1 MRRKCETLLVR
12 HLPSALSESEKVD
25 LLKFFGADRVRCMR
39 PTGKLRHA
47 AFATFPSQ
55 EAADQAL
62 NRLHQAELLGSLLV
76 VEYASEKQHDRH
88 FPTKCDQFQE
98 QTGAKGDSGAT
109 SKDDF
114 KSKME
119 EFSLKLHSLSSELGL
134 DYVLNPML
142 RYAYPPPSP
151 STVANIAT
159 MLISVPKFYNQVLHL
174 MNKMNL
180 PAPFGP
186 LLPQPPMMSHVYAM
200 HQCLVHQADV
210 VPSRSEEEYESS
222 EEESEM
228 ESDGESS
235 ALLASRQNLQ
245 PQKRKK
251 TFKVKRPKL
260 QKLLPPQPI
269 QPDAPKAAEVFDT
282 VTDASAAPKPIL
294 FNIKPKEM
302 VSNPDLSANGSHV
315 ESSGGPVVVEEGGFG
330 LLASQ
335 PKPAPADK
343 GEQEENPY
351 DWFGTAFMSQREIRD
366 GRISSEE
373 MRKASV
379 FRNYE
384 PGNPAS
390 RLYIKNVAKG
400 VEVEDLFKIYG
411 GYVDVQ
417 SELEKYTF
425 DIRLMKEGRMKGQ
438 AFLTFASESQAER
451 ARRDTN
457 GFLLKG
463 RPLVVHFARS
473 AKAKGPTAN

>member
-12 HLPSALSESEKVD
+12 HLPISLTESEKVD

-47 AFATFPSQ
+47 AFATFPTQ
-55 EAADQAL
+55 EAADRAL

-76 VEYASEKQHDRH
+76 VEYASQKQADRH
-88 FPTKCDQFQE
+88 FPTKSDQFQE
-98 QTGAKGDSGAT
+98 QRGASGDSDAT
-109 SKDDF
+109 SKGDF

-142 RYAYPPPSP
+142 KYAYPPPLP

-186 LLPQPPMMSHVYAM
+186 LLPQPPMMQHVYAM
-200 HQCLVHQADV
+200 HQCLVPQAD
-210 VPSRSEEEYESS
+210 EERESS

-235 ALLASRQNLQ
+235 ALLASQQ
-245 PQKRKK
+245 VPMPQKRKK

-260 QKLLPPQPI
+260 QRLLPPQPI
-269 QPDAPKAAEVFDT
+269 QPDAPKAAEVFDA
-282 VTDASAAPKPIL
+282 VADAPAAPKPIL
-294 FNIKPKEM
+294 FNIKPKEI
-302 VSNPDLSANGSHV
+302 VPNPNSSAGGSQV
-315 ESSGGPVVVEEGGFG
+315 DSGGGPVVEEGGFG
-330 LLASQ
+330 LLAYQ
-335 PKPAPADK
+335 PKPVQAEAK
-343 GEQEENPY
+343 EQEENPY
-351 DWFGTAFMSQREIRD
+351 DWFGTTFMSQREIRD

-384 PGNPAS
+384 PGSPAS

-400 VEVEDLFKIYG
+400 VEVEDLFRIYG

-438 AFLTFASESQAER
+438 AFLTFASESQADR

-473 AKAKGPTAN
+473 AKAKGPTVN

>member
-12 HLPSALSESEKVD
+12 HLPSSLTESEKID
-25 LLKFFGADRVRCMR
+25 LLKFFGADRVSCMR
-39 PTGKLRHA
+39 PTGKLRHT
-47 AFATFPSQ
+47 AFATFPTQ

-62 NRLHQAELLGSLLV
+62 SRLHQAELLGSLLV
-76 VEYASEKQHDRH
+76 AEYASQKQADRH
-88 FPTKCDQFQE
+88 FPTKFDRFQE
-98 QTGAKGDSGAT
+98 GTGATGDSDTT
-109 SKDDF
+109 SKGDF

-119 EFSLKLHSLSSELGL
+119 EFSLKLHSLSADLGL

-186 LLPQPPMMSHVYAM
+186 LLPQPPMMQHVYAM
-200 HQCLVHQADV
+200 HQCLAPQEDA
-210 VPSRSEEEYESS
+210 EEEPESS

-228 ESDGESS
+228 ESDGDSS
-235 ALLASRQNLQ
+235 ALLASRQVPL

-251 TFKVKRPKL
+251 APKVKRPKL

-269 QPDAPKAAEVFDT
+269 QPDAPKVAEVFDA
-282 VTDASAAPKPIL
+282 VADASAAPKQIL
-294 FNIKPKEM
+294 FNIKPKEA
-302 VSNPDLSANGSHV
+302 VPNPASFADGSRV

-335 PKPAPADK
+335 PKPAQA
-343 GEQEENPY
+343 EEEQQEENLY

-390 RLYIKNVAKG
+390 RLYVKNVAKG
-400 VEVEDLFKIYG
+400 VEVEDLFRIYG
-411 GYVDVQ
+411 GYVDLK
-417 SELEKYTF
+417 SELERYTF

-473 AKAKGPTAN
+473 AKAKGPAAN